1 MERIES
7 LERKQEYMQ
16 KIIYI
21 INVVLY
27 IREESVIIQLMVLEQ
42 LAIHLRGS

>member
-27 IREESVIIQLMVLEQ
+27 IREESVIIQLTVLEQ
-42 LAIHLRGS
+42 LAVYLRGS